1 MERDTRHFGRLAR
14 DGLDVYDQVGH
25 ERSSGFDDPRS
36 YTLERDA
43 RVHHFTET
51 LDQTGIAALPRWA
64 IECVGGA
71 RVKRE
76 TLVQQP
82 CSNATRTE
90 PNLSGMPIPS
100 ICANGRVQATHTNTP
115 RVHNHARTG
124 RWGVRLLERSAVRWL
139 ER

>member
-51 LDQTGIAALPRWA
+51 LDQTGSSAAKM
-64 IECVGGA
+64 GN
-71 RVKRE
+71 RVRRRCACQE
-76 TLVQQP
+76 GDPSAATVQQ
-82 CSNATRTE
+82 RY
-90 PNLSGMPIPS
+90 
-100 ICANGRVQATHTNTP
+100 
-115 RVHNHARTG
+115 
-124 RWGVRLLERSAVRWL
+124 
-139 ER
+139 